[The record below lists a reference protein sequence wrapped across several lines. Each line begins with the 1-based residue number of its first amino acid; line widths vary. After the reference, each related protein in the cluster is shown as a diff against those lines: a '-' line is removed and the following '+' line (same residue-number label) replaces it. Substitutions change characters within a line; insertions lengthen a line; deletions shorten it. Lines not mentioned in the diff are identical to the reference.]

1 MVFESYLDVSDSS
14 VGIGLVMAKG
24 LAGAGAKKVYILG
37 RRREVLE
44 TAATAHPN
52 IIPVPC
58 DISDKTSLQ
67 SAVDFVTKDI
77 GYVNLFIANSGI
89 VGPRAS
95 WNYDLSIPELRK
107 ALFEDVSMEDFTQTF
122 HVNITGTYFSILA
135 FLELLD
141 AGNKQA
147 LKGGFGAPTKEGSD
161 VPSIQSQAIITSS
174 ISAFSR
180 FRFSAP
186 AYAASK
192 AAVAHLTKHTSTNL
206 SKYGIRVNALAPGCK
221 FLNVSAVPS
230 TNEFV
235 VFPSE
240 LAAGLIGTRDP
251 STEAFEDP
259 RFIPAR
265 KFGGDDEMAGTV
277 LYLASKAGSFCNGM
291 ILVNDGGKLGTMP
304 SGY

>member
-1 MVFESYLDVSDSS
+1 MDTSGLFRVDGMVAVVTGGGS
-14 VGIGLVMAKG
+14 GIGLVMAKG

-206 SKYGIRVNALAPGCK
+206 SKYGIRVNALAPG
-221 FLNVSAVPS
+221 L
-230 TNEFV
+230 
-235 VFPSE
+235 FPSE